1 MTSSMIISC
10 PKCAAKMSVPVDYAG
25 IEGHCLKCKHPF
37 MICEPERSTV
47 QTVPPPVSKAKPP
60 VPQILPQILPK
71 APIRPTPASRAHSL
85 SMAGWIC
92 FFVGMALLVLCPI
105 IPFYSPFFLASFVL
119 AIVLLVKE
127 GGTDGLAL
135 LLMTLLMPTI
145 VGGMIFLLGVGA
157 TLSAF
162 SGFAKEVKGMQN
174 TLFAQQTGVNN
185 QLSGQPPSYSQ
196 PAAPQPAP
204 SRPMF
209 FQPPAAPVQPSAATP
224 LPAREVTYD
233 GLLLL
238 LNRYGIEFKS
248 ANTSLQKQDIRTRAQ
263 KEAATFVENARM
275 TLAGTVS
282 DVQYGADGMA
292 SLAVGKFAALDYE
305 RQPQKT
311 MLFIP
316 ATGKIKVPL
325 SREAALAI
333 KSDQKVW
340 ITGRIQLT
348 PTTSMTAG
356 FGEIGNPSILMM
368 MFSGDYDM
376 LLTMRIR
383 DYTVSFEEKQ
393 AQTTPTVKKPY
404 SLIVVPP
411 KASPTP

>member
-1 MTSSMIISC
+1 MTSSMIVSC

-37 MICEPERSTV
+37 MISEPDISPV
-47 QTVPPPVSKAKPP
+47 QVVPPPAAKARPPAPMIQPP
-60 VPQILPQILPK
+60 VVPKTPNSPPLP
-71 APIRPTPASRAHSL
+71 SRAHSV

-92 FFVGMALLVLCPI
+92 FFIGMALLVLCPI

-127 GGTDGLAL
+127 DGKDGLAL
-135 LLMTLLMPTI
+135 LLMTLLMP
-145 VGGMIFLLGVGA
+145 VALGAVIFMLGVGA
-157 TLSAF
+157 ALSAF
-162 SGFAKEVKGMQN
+162 SGFAKEVEGKQN
-174 TLFAQQTGVNN
+174 ALVAQQTAALNR
-185 QLSGQPPSYSQ
+185 QSGQQAQFSQ
-196 PAAPQPAP
+196 PAVPQPVP

-209 FQPPAAPVQPSAATP
+209 LQPPTAPVQPPAATP

-248 ANTSLQKQDIRTRAQ
+248 ANTYLQKQDIRTRAQ

-356 FGEIGNPSILMM
+356 FGEIDNPSILMM

-383 DYTVSFEEKQ
+383 DYAVSFEEKQ